1 MGADATV
8 AITVPINFVRG
19 QGVVTAVQ
27 TGQESRADEVTY
39 DFLIWTIND
48 GLVTELVRRSAIR
61 PKRELD
67 DDDLLIARAAPVGW
81 PMDYS
86 RSPDG
91 HEFYALCRGGEAF
104 ATQDCDEGAS
114 FLDFVRRTTG

>member
-8 AITVPINFVRG
+8 AVTIPINFVRG

-27 TGQESRADEVTY
+27 TGEDSRADEVTY

-48 GLVTELVRRSAIR
+48 GLVTELIQRTGIR

-67 DDDLLIARAAPVGW
+67 DDDLVIGRPARVGW
-81 PMDYS
+81 PMDYA

-91 HEFYALCRGGEAF
+91 TEFYALCRGGESF
-104 ATQDCDEGAS
+104 ATQDCDEGGS
-114 FLDFVRRTTG
+114 FLDFVRRTPG